1 MQAAGM
7 SLASRGEL
15 KVAFPRVGGGS
26 KGLCFSSLGVS
37 RGSAL
42 KAACGAAALGSSAPH
57 GGKKA
62 AS

>member
-7 SLASRGEL
+7 SLASCGEL
-15 KVAFPRVGGGS
+15 KLAFPRVGGGS

-42 KAACGAAALGSSAPH
+42 EPACGAAAFGSFALH